1 MRVVALPTQM
11 SDYREHIKQA
21 IDALKEE
28 RRESL
33 TAFDQK
39 IANLQAI
46 LDGSPIPTQDEGEK
60 RPAATRGQAERE
72 ILDMLAGGGVLTAA
86 DIGRA
91 RGTTGNAASNVL
103 RRLAKKGRVADLGG
117 GRYQNPIF
125 APKGAQGSLPVDAE
139 RDERDTPEVG
149 GS

>member
-1 MRVVALPTQM
+1 MVVFHTQM

-28 RRESL
+28 RRAALSE
-33 TAFDQK
+33 FDQK

-46 LDGSPIPTQDEGEK
+46 LEGSPLPAGPDETEK
-60 RPAATRGQAERE
+60 RPVARGEAQSE
-72 ILDMLAGGGVLTAA
+72 IMDMFASGEVLTAA
-86 DIGRA
+86 EIARV

-103 RRLAKKGRVADLGG
+103 RRLTKRGQLTDLGG
-117 GRYQNPIF
+117 GKYQNPIF

-139 RDERDTPEVG
+139 RESNEVREVG